1 MERIFAAACLIAVI
15 ACGSAP
21 NHTVTAIPGH
31 RDIIPT
37 AEIDGYRTPGMTA
50 YDLIAHLRPEYLRNR
65 GINSFRQATAGT
77 ATVFLNGSA
86 YGDIELLKSLDA
98 GLVTQVQ
105 YLSASDAT
113 TRFGTDYTAGAILV
127 STR

>member
-1 MERIFAAACLIAVI
+1 MERIFAAVCLMAVL

-21 NHTVTAIPGH
+21 NHTVTAISGH

-37 AEIDGYRTPGMTA
+37 AEIESYRTAGMTA
-50 YDLIAHLRPEYLRNR
+50 YDLVVHLRPEYLRNR
-65 GINSFRQATAGT
+65 GINNFRSATAVT
-77 ATVFLNGSA
+77 ATVYLNGSA
-86 YGDIELLKSLDA
+86 YGGIDSLKNLDA
-98 GLVTQVQ
+98 ASISQVQ

-113 TRFGTDYTAGAILV
+113 TRFGTDHAAGAILV